1 MDFKLAYKSYSF
13 GISLASCKRFTD
25 ATGLDLHPVLME
37 YIHKFTELKEA
48 SILDRLTQL
57 SKLYSRE
64 VACHLFMSITDKD
77 SNATLDE
84 FQDATFRVS
93 WIQSKRDDD
102 LSEPWPLVIV
112 ALAMEVN
119 KYINDNIHVKK
130 KDTSEE

>member
-1 MDFKLAYKSYSF
+1 MEFKLAYKTYSF
-13 GISLASCKRFTD
+13 GMSLASCKRFTD
-25 ATGLDLHPVLME
+25 ATGLDLHPVLMD

-64 VACHLFMSITDKD
+64 VGCHLFASITDKE
-77 SNATLDE
+77 SRVPLEE

-93 WIQSKRDDD
+93 WIQSSPDGD

-112 ALAMEVN
+112 AIAMDVN
-119 KYINDNIHVKK
+119 KYINDNLHVKK
-130 KDTSEE
+130 KDTSD